1 MVFQTLQLQIMHLN
15 TRIEITHDTSKKHYG
30 IVIYIICKTKTN
42 LTTYNRYI
50 YTILFLT
57 GNTQVSHILQYKTS
71 IQFQCYIL
79 AKVFYWK
86 KYLYIY
92 YWQPHIHNHLTEN
105 YFIHYQTKK

>member
-1 MVFQTLQLQIMHLN
+1 MHLN
-15 TRIEITHDTSKKHYG
+15 TSIEMTHDTSKKHYG
-30 IVIYIICKTKTN
+30 IVIYISYVKQKPT
-42 LTTYNRYI
+42 LQHTTGI
-50 YTILFLT
+50 YTLFFFFT